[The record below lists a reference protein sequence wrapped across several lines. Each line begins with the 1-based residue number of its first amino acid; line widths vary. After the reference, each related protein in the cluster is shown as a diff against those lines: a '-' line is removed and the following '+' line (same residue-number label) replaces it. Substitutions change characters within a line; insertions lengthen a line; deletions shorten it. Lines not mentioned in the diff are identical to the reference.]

1 MNERILIVDDEVGIR
16 KILKQI
22 LNEEG
27 YVVRTAENGY
37 DAMQITHEFRPDLIL
52 MDQKMPGISG
62 IEVTEKIK
70 AHYPNQTIIIIT
82 AHGAVSFAVEAI
94 KKGAYDYLEKP
105 FDNDK
110 LIILIKRALQYSKMN
125 NELTTLR
132 KSVSERFSIDNIIGE
147 SKSMQQVINQIK
159 SVCYTDATILLQG
172 ESGVGKEVVANAIH
186 HNSSRSKKPLV
197 IINCGA
203 IPLSLIE
210 SELFGHEKG
219 AFTDAKEMKT
229 GKFEQANEGTLF
241 LDEIGELPLEAQVKL
256 LRVLEDKKVTRVG
269 GKKSIPLNVRI
280 ISATNRN
287 LEEHVKLGKFRL
299 DLMYRLNIFTIDI
312 PPLRER
318 KEDIPLLVE
327 HFIKKHNQLL
337 NLNITDISQKAIELL
352 ESFNWPGNIRDLENA
367 IQSSMILA
375 NGNSVMQEH
384 LPMRIRGYQGVDK
397 IEETKNGSLDEKVK
411 FLSSRMEKELILD
424 ALRACS
430 YNRTETAQM
439 LKISRKTLFN
449 KMKLYKL

>member
-1 MNERILIVDDEVGIR
+1 MKERILIVDDELRIR
-16 KILKQI
+16 KILKHM
-22 LNEEG
+22 LNDEG
-27 YVVRTAENGY
+27 YIVRTAESGY
-37 DAMQITHEFRPDLIL
+37 QALQITHEFTPDLIL
-52 MDQKMPGISG
+52 MDQKMSGISG
-62 IEVTEKIK
+62 IEATEKIK
-70 AHYPNQTIIIIT
+70 EHYPNQTIIIIT

-110 LIILIKRALQYSKMN
+110 LLILIKRALQFAKMN
-125 NELTTLR
+125 NELSSLR
-132 KSVSERFSIDNIIGE
+132 KSVKEQFAINSIIGE
-147 SKSMQQVINQIK
+147 SKGMQQVINQVK
-159 SVCYTDATILLQG
+159 SVCQTDATILLQG

-186 HNSSRSKKPLV
+186 FNSNRRNKPLIV
-197 IINCGA
+197 INCGA
-203 IPLSLIE
+203 IPIQLVE
-210 SELFGHEKG
+210 SELFGYEKG

-229 GKFEQANEGTLF
+229 GKFEQANDGTLF
-241 LDEIGELPLEAQVKL
+241 LDEVGELPLEAQVKL

-287 LEEHVKLGKFRL
+287 LENHVKQRNFRL

-327 HFIKKHNQLL
+327 HFIRKHNKLF
-337 NLNITDISQKAIELL
+337 NLNINNISQKAIELL

-367 IQSSMILA
+367 IQSSMILSQ
-375 NGNSVMQEH
+375 GSSILQEH
-384 LPMRIRGYQGVDK
+384 LPMRIRGYQGIDK
-397 IEETKNGSLDEKVK
+397 MEQTQNGSLDEKVK
-411 FLSSRMEKELILD
+411 LLSSKMEKELILD
-424 ALRACS
+424 ALRACG
-430 YNRTETAQM
+430 YNRTETAKA

-449 KMKLYKL
+449 KMKFYQL